1 MTNTELSG
9 GDAVLRVAVLEQQVA
24 ALEAE
29 KARQQAVPSGWVPLL
44 IEYDPGYPEEV
55 AFGPQRMMDRL
66 KLWLDKYFAMLA
78 AAPQA
83 DSSPLLAKLDISG
96 IGRDAGHP
104 RAVLLYLR
112 HEPSDDDLRTIQEMF
127 RTAYPAP
134 APAPAER
141 VEREPVAVVKYGGY
155 AAGNHLEWVKGAG
168 LQFLPEGT
176 AIYAG
181 AIPRLHIVAYLDIGA
196 GGYID
201 LGSDLENNQLEALP
215 WGRHMLGI
223 VGTYG
228 AEGYVPTAT
237 QPAPAP
243 AAPDVAEPVEAMQL
257 AFELGG
263 LDDGSYHLDAD
274 ELERVIRSALSTH
287 HKDPQK

>member
-9 GDAVLRVAVLEQQVA
+9 GDADLLVQSLRAKVA

-29 KARQQAVPSGWVPLL
+29 LAGRQQAVPSGWVPLL

-66 KLWLDKYFAMLA
+66 KLWLDKYFAMPA

-127 RTAYPAP
+127 RTAYP
-134 APAPAER
+134 
-141 VEREPVAVVKYGGY
+141 
-155 AAGNHLEWVKGAG
+155 
-168 LQFLPEGT
+168 T
-176 AIYAG
+176 
-181 AIPRLHIVAYLDIGA
+181 
-196 GGYID
+196 
-201 LGSDLENNQLEALP
+201 
-215 WGRHMLGI
+215 
-223 VGTYG
+223 
-228 AEGYVPTAT
+228 PT
-237 QPAPAP
+237 P
-243 AAPDVAEPVEAMQL
+243 AAPDVAGLADLCAELMTQVEGELPTLGYLRDNNKSRETIGRIKDAL
-257 AFELGG
+257 ATFHREG
-263 LDDGSYHLDAD
+263 
-274 ELERVIRSALSTH
+274 
-287 HKDPQK
+287 